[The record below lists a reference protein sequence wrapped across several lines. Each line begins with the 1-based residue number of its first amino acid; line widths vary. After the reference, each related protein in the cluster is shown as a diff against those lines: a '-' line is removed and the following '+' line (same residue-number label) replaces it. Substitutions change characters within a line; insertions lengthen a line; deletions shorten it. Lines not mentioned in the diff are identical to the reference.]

1 MTSMYSNVSNKLY
14 LNVENDVYI
23 IQCNLSLEYKGL
35 LRFANIL
42 QRADVRSIEVA
53 FLSSCCVLRQYF
65 AFFVLVKR
73 VKSFVSCTHYQN
85 N

>member
-35 LRFANIL
+35 LRFAIFFKE
-42 QRADVRSIEVA
+42 QMSSIEVA
-53 FLSSCCVLRQYF
+53 FLSSCYVLRQYF
-65 AFFVLVKR
+65 AFFFLVKR
-73 VKSFVSCTHYQN
+73 VKSFASCSHYQN